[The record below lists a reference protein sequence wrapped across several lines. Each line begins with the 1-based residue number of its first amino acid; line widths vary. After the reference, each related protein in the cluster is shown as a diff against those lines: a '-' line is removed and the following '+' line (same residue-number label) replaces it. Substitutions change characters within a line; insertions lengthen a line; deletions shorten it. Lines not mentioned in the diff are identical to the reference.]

1 MSQEKRPQ
9 VYPLLPQNDDP
20 LQRFENEPIQG
31 GPQVIALQPVNENI
45 PKPGS
50 HKISVRLGRKHNLI
64 I

>member
-20 LQRFENEPIQG
+20 VQRFENEPIQG

-50 HKISVRLGRKHNLI
+50 HKIAV
-64 I
+64 